1 MTKYVRDTK
10 AGKALSVKVI
20 LNKRGKHVA
29 TVQAHYSDNPN
40 GSVCTVNVW
49 QTSAAYLECQRVM
62 CKGVSFAS
70 EGEFERA
77 AYDNFQFQ
85 HGRAGGYG
93 YDKFAAALS
102 GLMIDGHVMGDHC
115 SRFGAP
121 KPPRGRKLYP
131 ADFKPPAGFRLA
143 NYISAENAADRGI
156 DPSEAPGYSDCYR
169 DEGLRFLQE
178 RGYTIIDAI

>member
-77 AYDNFQFQ
+77 AYCLLYTSPSPRD
-85 HGRAGGYG
+85 GL
-93 YDKFAAALS
+93 LS
-102 GLMIDGHVMGDHC
+102 RMP
-115 SRFGAP
+115 S
-121 KPPRGRKLYP
+121 
-131 ADFKPPAGFRLA
+131 
-143 NYISAENAADRGI
+143 SA
-156 DPSEAPGYSDCYR
+156 
-169 DEGLRFLQE
+169 
-178 RGYTIIDAI
+178 